1 MQLIDP
7 SHPAYRALWVRVLIV
22 VVCFGWTAVEATKGD
37 PFWAVLSAGA
47 GVYAAYMLLW
57 SYKPVDPA
65 ADKTADTAEAQDA
78 GQGAPKDAE

>member
-22 VVCFGWTAVEATKGD
+22 VVCFGWTLMEATKGD

-47 GVYAAYMLLW
+47 GVYAAYVLLW
-57 SYKPVDPA
+57 SYKPPEPA
-65 ADKTADTAEAQDA
+65 AEKAVDETETQDVS
-78 GQGAPKDAE
+78 KDAE

>member
-22 VVCFGWTAVEATKGD
+22 VVCLSWTGIEAIWGD
-37 PFWAVLSAGA
+37 PFWAVLAAGA

-57 SYKPVDPA
+57 RYKAPDPA
-65 ADKTADTAEAQDA
+65 AEKAPEPVATRDDRENDA
-78 GQGAPKDAE
+78 